1 MSIRTRS
8 SSRPEPQGT
17 EQRTVALDH
26 PDLPEVTVRVRRNR
40 RARHVRLH
48 VDEQG
53 EVTASVPARFNAAR
67 LDPIVQERGAWLHDV
82 LTRMALKS
90 RDTEVDL
97 ERGDPV
103 RWLGQWVPTLI
114 ERVGKR
120 PIVRYDEPTGRLEL
134 RLPPEGDA
142 HDALLAWYRR
152 EARRIFEERVAVWA
166 KVLDLEAG
174 KVSVRE
180 QRTRWGSCTHR
191 GDLSFNWRLVL
202 APPWV
207 LDSIVVHELC
217 HIDELNH
224 SDRFWALLDERYP
237 RHQEASDWLRDHGS
251 ALRVSRPSTG
261 QTAEPVVER
270 EPVASAMSAPRK
282 KRRRGSASVGSG
294 GPTVGQTS
302 LF

>member
-1 MSIRTRS
+1 MAIRTRS
-8 SSRPEPQGT
+8 SRPDPQGP

-26 PDLPEVTVRVRRNR
+26 PDLTEVTVRVRRNR

-53 EVTASVPARFNAAR
+53 DVTASVPARFSAAR
-67 LDPIVQERGAWLHDV
+67 LDPIVRERADWLHEV

-103 RWLGQWVPTLI
+103 RWLGQWVPTSLVR
-114 ERVGKR
+114 EGKR
-120 PIVRYDEPTGRLEL
+120 ASVRYDEPSGRLEL
-134 RLPPEGDA
+134 RVPEDGDA

-152 EARRIFEERVAVWA
+152 EARRIFEERVDAWGTA
-166 KVLDLEAG
+166 IGLQTG

-224 SDRFWALLDERYP
+224 SDRFWAILDERYP
-237 RHQEASDWLRDHGS
+237 RHQEASDWLRDHGP
-251 ALRVSRPSTG
+251 ALRVTRPSE
-261 QTAEPVVER
+261 QTEPPPVIER
-270 EPVASAMSAPRK
+270 EPVASALRPPRR
-282 KRRRGSASVGSG
+282 KRRGT
-294 GPTVGQTS
+294 GPVADQTS